1 MTPQSRTE
9 PGPPS
14 GSRKKAAQALA
25 DQALNGR
32 RKADLLELARRA
44 LELDGECT
52 DAQVLLAREEA
63 ASPKDLAARLKII
76 VDRAEAKLGAP
87 FLHEHRDQLWEIPE
101 ARPYLKARL
110 ALAAAHEKCG
120 RPALAIPHLEELLK
134 IDAQDHQGARYRL
147 VCCLLAANNGKSL
160 TALLKRWEGEP
171 SAFMAWAALLE
182 RIRSKADKGAEK
194 ALLHAR
200 LVNPYFEEYLTG
212 RRMLPKRI
220 PVLSTPG
227 SPEEAAL
234 AFRLFGETWAN
245 DREGMYWLFKHG

>member
-9 PGPPS
+9 PGLPS
-14 GSRKKAAQALA
+14 GNRKRAAQALA
-25 DQALNGR
+25 DQALHGR
-32 RKADLLELARRA
+32 RKAELLDLARRA

-87 FLHEHRDQLWEIPE
+87 FLHEHRAQLWDIPE

-110 ALAAAHEKCG
+110 ALAIAHEKSG

-134 IDAQDHQGARYRL
+134 IDGQDHQGVRFRL
-147 VCCLLAANNGKSL
+147 VCCLLAANDMKSL
-160 TALLKRWEGEP
+160 TAALKRWEGES

-182 RIRSKADKGAEK
+182 RIRSKSEKGAEK

-200 LVNPYFEEYLTG
+200 RINPYFEEYLTG
-212 RRMLPKRI
+212 RRMLPKQI
-220 PVLSTPG
+220 PARSDPG
-227 SPEEAAL
+227 SPAEAAL
-234 AFRLFGETWAN
+234 AIRLFGETWAN